1 MNRAACIGRTGVI
14 RRDDPTF
21 RISVK
26 DSLWY
31 GNGDVLPERVR
42 DAFEPPAADDPS
54 TAMAAPSSEFST
66 AIVRDSVSSL
76 P

>member
-1 MNRAACIGRTGVI
+1 MKNDLEENKEITDTLTLAIRDDIRTFRADLNRAACIGRTGVI

-31 GNGDVLPERVR
+31 GNGDVFAGKGQGR
-42 DAFEPPAADDPS
+42 F
-54 TAMAAPSSEFST
+54 
-66 AIVRDSVSSL
+66 
-76 P
+76 

>member
-1 MNRAACIGRTGVI
+1 MSFDGMI
-14 RRDDPTF
+14 PP
-21 RISVK
+21 SVFPLK
-26 DSLWY
+26 IPF
-31 GNGDVLPERVR
+31 GTVTAMFLPERVR